1 MEIGNGW
8 EMKWKMMGNVCPCFF
23 WIGKWLGNGLGNG
36 LEMVWK
42 LSVNGWEIVGK
53 WLGNGGEMVGKWS
66 GNGLQVD
73 KMRSTY
79 TYILI

>member
-1 MEIGNGW
+1 MCH
-8 EMKWKMMGNVCPCFF
+8 KSFF
-23 WIGKWLGNGLGNG
+23 LFDKISFAGFPKF
-36 LEMVWK
+36 
-42 LSVNGWEIVGK
+42 SGWEIVGK